1 MWENGLVWHITE
13 NSNSKSQHVNFKKR
27 FCFISN
33 YLSLLLFSTLAP
45 DEIPKA
51 CRYKGKDGKTQE
63 PQWRDGGSGATYYPS
78 HNISPQ
84 SFTWVSMYSRVVCI
98 LPFICWLGALQK
110 FHGSEMLG
118 MFAVKRKFVV
128 WHGEK
133 KWKME
138 VHSISLLSINTF
150 KRNTSSNPPRYLA
163 LSSFSWT
170 HTWLRCTILSSG
182 KQYVIPHFKSLVK
195 RYKCAYNFLF
205 SFIFILSLLFDR
217 QSRPVSWK
225 ISFWKQKLNY

>member
-1 MWENGLVWHITE
+1 MSTLTAVQKAPKLSSIVVKIACSANSFHQRSYFYIWYSKTYLQGCIGSYYLCLEWFKLENVWENGLVWHITE

-84 SFTWVSMYSRVVCI
+84 SFTWVCMYSRGVCI
-98 LPFICWLGALQK
+98 LRFICWLGALQK

-133 KWKME
+133 KME
-138 VHSISLLSINTF
+138 NGSSLNF
-150 KRNTSSNPPRYLA
+150 LA
-163 LSSFSWT
+163 LNK
-170 HTWLRCTILSSG
+170 H
-182 KQYVIPHFKSLVK
+182 V
-195 RYKCAYNFLF
+195 
-205 SFIFILSLLFDR
+205 
-217 QSRPVSWK
+217 
-225 ISFWKQKLNY
+225 